1 MRLQKAARY
10 LGVLAISLIWGQG
23 ELYAREAKQ
32 ETKLDGLESRL
43 GQLLMLGFIGSECT
57 PQLQK
62 LIRTNKPSSLILFS
76 RNIKTPRQ
84 TLKMLECAQATA
96 KKAGIPPLLIAVD
109 QEGGNV
115 IRIKQTPPMP
125 SALALART
133 QDPEFARRI
142 AYATG
147 QLMRALGINT
157 NLAPVV
163 DVSDPETDEFIGTR
177 SYGGSP
183 ETVARFAVAFAQGLQ
198 QAQILPVA
206 KHFPGHGDA
215 SGDSHLGF
223 AENQSALEQL
233 KARDLQ
239 PYAQLQEKLTQ
250 PWAVMLAH
258 VAFPKVD
265 PSKRPASF
273 STKLV
278 QDLLRKDLRLPG
290 LVITDD
296 IQMLGAS
303 KTLSLGERAVE
314 ALKAGSDLVM
324 VSYAPKAQL
333 DIITAIRRALQ
344 SGELSRER
352 IREALGR
359 IEAAQAVY
367 AQAVPRAK
375 EQPEQVLRLAL
386 KNPEFQLI
394 SDGVLQTLLRLHQS
408 GRSPA
413 TSRWIELQ
421 SHDPIFVLT
430 PRTLFAD
437 QVRRGFKARG
447 SQRNIRFLRLDATQR
462 ATNLRSFRASPESP
476 IIVYASGKGPAA
488 ELKNYPEE
496 FRARMRVINVES
508 RAALKG
514 VRDFYE
520 IIEVNYRHPQ
530 LGELIA
536 SHFIEPTRAEASTP
550 VRLENSRRSL
560 ANVPNQGEGP
570 SASRP
575 TPTSP

>member
-1 MRLQKAARY
+1 MRLQKAARW
-10 LGVLAISLIWGQG
+10 LGLLAISITWSQADLR
-23 ELYAREAKQ
+23 AQ
-32 ETKLDGLESRL
+32 ETKRDPIESRI
-43 GQLLMLGFIGSECT
+43 GQLLMLGFVGHDCT
-57 PQLQK
+57 PQLQR

-96 KKAGIPPLLIAVD
+96 KKAGLPPLLIAID

-142 AYATG
+142 ALATG
-147 QLMRALGINT
+147 KLMRALGINT

-163 DVSDPETDEFIGTR
+163 DVSDPDTDEFIGTR
-177 SYGGSP
+177 SYGDSP
-183 ETVARFAVAFAQGLQ
+183 EAVGRFAVAFARGLQ
-198 QAQILPVA
+198 EARILPVA

-223 AENQSALEQL
+223 AENQSTLEQL
-233 KARDLQ
+233 KARDLK
-239 PYAQLQEKLTQ
+239 PYAQLQESLGL

-258 VAFPKVD
+258 VAFPKID
-265 PSKRPASF
+265 PTKKPASF
-273 STKLV
+273 SPALV

-333 DIITAIRRALQ
+333 EIISAVRQALLDG
-344 SGELSRER
+344 SLSRDR
-352 IREALGR
+352 VREALGR
-359 IEAAQAVY
+359 IEAAQNTY
-367 AQAVPRAK
+367 ASPTPPSG
-375 EQPEQVLRLAL
+375 QPEQALRLAL
-386 KNPEFQLI
+386 KNPEFQLV
-394 SDGVLQTLLRLHQS
+394 SDGVLQSLLRHHQS
-408 GRSPA
+408 ARSPA

-421 SHDPIFVLT
+421 AYDPIFVLT
-430 PRTLFAD
+430 PRMVFAD
-437 QVRRGFKARG
+437 QVRQGFKSRG
-447 SQRNIRFLRLDATQR
+447 SKRSVNFLRLASGQR
-462 ATNLRSFRASPESP
+462 ASNLRSLRAHPESP
-476 IIVYASGKGPAA
+476 ILVYASGKSPAA
-488 ELKNYPEE
+488 ELQNYPEE
-496 FRARMRVINVES
+496 IRARMRVINVES

-520 IIEVNYRHPQ
+520 IIEVNYRHPR
-530 LGELIA
+530 LGEVIA
-536 SHFIEPTRAEASTP
+536 AHFIEPSRVEASAP
-550 VRLENSRRSL
+550 EAPEIPPRS
-560 ANVPNQGEGP
+560 P
-570 SASRP
+570 SAFPARSR
-575 TPTSP
+575 SPAASRSKTASP